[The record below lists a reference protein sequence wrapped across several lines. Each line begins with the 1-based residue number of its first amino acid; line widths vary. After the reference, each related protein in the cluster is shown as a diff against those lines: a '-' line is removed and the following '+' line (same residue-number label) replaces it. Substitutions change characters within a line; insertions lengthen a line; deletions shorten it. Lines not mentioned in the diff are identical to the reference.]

1 MKKVFALFNE
11 YWSSLN
17 PAWTMAAIVLTIA
30 VWFWLSCKKMETKRK
45 WAFCMLLLYMLLVY
59 SYTVLSRQERSGA
72 KYELRLFWSYAAL
85 LRGHKVFFTYIIMN
99 ILMLL
104 PVGYL
109 LSVLGMRGMFTMLLG
124 SAFSC
129 LIELSQLITGRGLF
143 ELDDIFHNSLGVWL
157 GILLYNSVARILTKS
172 RK

>member
-1 MKKVFALFNE
+1 MKKAFALFNE

-17 PAWTMAAIVLTIA
+17 PAWTMAAIVLTVA
-30 VWFWLSCKKMETKRK
+30 VWLWLSYKKMEPKRK

-99 ILMLL
+99 IVMLL

-109 LSVLGMRGMFTMLLG
+109 LSALGISGMLTLLLG

-129 LIELSQLITGRGLF
+129 LIEFSQLITGRGLC

-157 GILLYNSVARILTKS
+157 GILLYNGAVWILAKF